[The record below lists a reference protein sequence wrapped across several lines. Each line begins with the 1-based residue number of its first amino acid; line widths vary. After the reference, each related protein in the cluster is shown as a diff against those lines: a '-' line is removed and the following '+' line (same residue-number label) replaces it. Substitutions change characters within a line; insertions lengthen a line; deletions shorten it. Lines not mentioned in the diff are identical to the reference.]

1 MSIPKSKK
9 LETEI
14 ENEAPAK
21 EPLLPKTSKPVTG
34 KIITIKPV
42 DCFNDYVALLQ
53 TEIETSI
60 ELVGT
65 DSQFKNEGIVIGRGT
80 GMSDGQGGRL
90 ELSAQL
96 GDYVMFGNSV
106 VATLQPSDGHYQGR
120 KVVIISERH
129 LICKLPNN
137 VEFEIAE

>member
-9 LETEI
+9 LVTEI

-34 KIITIKPV
+34 KIIEIKPV
-42 DCFNDYVALLQ
+42 DCFNDYVAILQ

-90 ELSAQL
+90 ELAAQL

-106 VATLQPSDGHYQGR
+106 VATLQPSDGHY
-120 KVVIISERH
+120 
-129 LICKLPNN
+129 
-137 VEFEIAE
+137 